1 MNLLEC
7 CHICCCPVSGSKRLI
22 MFENNVSPTL
32 NPILNLKSI
41 NRSKQE
47 IKAHSLK
54 HPYP

>member
-7 CHICCCPVSGSKRLI
+7 YHICCCPVSGSKRLI